1 MGRYQPWSNIIG
13 LEDGKMEPWDK
24 ENELTLESERG
35 KETDS
40 SLESPK
46 GT

>member
-1 MGRYQPWSNIIG
+1 MERYQPWSNIIG

-24 ENELTLESERG
+24 ENGLTLESERD